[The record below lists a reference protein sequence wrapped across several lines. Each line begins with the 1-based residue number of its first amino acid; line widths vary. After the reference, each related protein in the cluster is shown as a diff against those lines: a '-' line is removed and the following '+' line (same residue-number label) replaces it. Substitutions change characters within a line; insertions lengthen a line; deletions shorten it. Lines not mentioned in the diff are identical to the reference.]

1 MVESPS
7 GGTRT
12 STGSTVKMLVGA
24 LLFPLFM
31 ALALPGAYLYAFHEP
46 QPREMPV
53 EIIGADQDSAR
64 LASGLAATMAP
75 SFRVTAVADA
85 DTARRHL
92 DDLSSRGAFEPTTGT
107 LYVASAGSPLAKA
120 TVETAFGS
128 VAQQLGTELT
138 VRDVAP
144 LPESD
149 RLGISLLFVGL
160 AAILAGFVTATV
172 LNVAV
177 KDLSIRTEMMILGLV
192 ALIAAVIT
200 TFIAYSAYGALSGH
214 LLGVAALV
222 ASGTVCA
229 GMVQSGGV
237 KLIGPGMT
245 VIGVTVLVI
254 LGIPASGIAVPVEML
269 PSLFAD
275 LHSWL
280 PTSAV
285 LDGLRRTLYFDG
297 GGISSDLPIIGLW
310 IALGAGAIWLSTLRS
325 TNERAAV
332 AEQEGAR

>member
-1 MVESPS
+1 MVA
-7 GGTRT
+7 
-12 STGSTVKMLVGA
+12 LV
-24 LLFPLFM
+24 FPLFM

-46 QPREMPV
+46 QPHDMPV
-53 EIIGADQDSAR
+53 EIIGADHESAQ
-64 LASGLAATMAP
+64 LASGLATKMAP
-75 SFRVTAVADA
+75 SFRVSTVADT

-92 DDLSSRGAFEPTTGT
+92 VDMHSRGAFDPATGT
-107 LYVASAGSPLAKA
+107 LYVASAGSPLAEA
-120 TVETAFGS
+120 TVRTAFAP
-128 VAQQLGTELT
+128 VARQLGTELA
-138 VRDVAP
+138 VRDVVP

-177 KDLSIRTEMMILGLV
+177 SGLSLRTELAILGLV
-192 ALIAAVIT
+192 ALVAAVIT

-214 LLGVAALV
+214 LLEVALLV
-222 ASGTVCA
+222 ASGTICA
-229 GMVQSGGV
+229 GLMQSGGV

-245 VIGVTVLVI
+245 VVGVLVLVI
-254 LGIPASGIAVPVEML
+254 LGIPASGIAVPVEMV
-269 PSLFAD
+269 PSLFAH

-285 LDGLRRTLYFDG
+285 LDGLRRTLYFGG
-297 GGISSDLPIIGLW
+297 GGIDADLPIIGLW

-325 TNERAAV
+325 TNAPAAV
-332 AEQEGAR
+332 AEEEGSR